1 MTLALGMPGGTEWI
15 LVLIAFSLT
24 LVLPIL
30 AIVDIVKG
38 DSRNPNDKLIWIL
51 VVLFMPIVGSMDLFL
66 GREGTKNRGL
76 SPFFFTVY

>member
-1 MTLALGMPGGTEWI
+1 MILALGMPGGMEWI

-38 DSRNPNDKLIWIL
+38 EFRNSNDKLIWIL
-51 VVLFMPIVGSMDLFL
+51 VVLFMPIVGSMIYFWV
-66 GREGTKNRGL
+66 GKGQKIGA
-76 SPFFFTVY
+76 